1 MNRPINWGNPLILL
15 KSSLR
20 LRLMLGT
27 LLWISIA
34 LIAASFVLTGYFKD
48 YASKQFQA
56 SLQVH
61 LDQLTTSF
69 NVDIQGVPNLSQSLS
84 DPRFNQPLSGLYWQ
98 INTQDGVAALRSRSL
113 WDDII
118 NLPPYDLNLTGIR
131 TLTVTDPEVQTVQLL
146 VRTIT
151 LEDQPNQKWILIVA
165 GSTKELE
172 HTLSDWS
179 MRLTFFLIFLFVSLS
194 IAAISQVMLSLSP
207 LRSLQKSME
216 NLRTS
221 PMSRLKG
228 TFPQEVQPLID
239 DFNMAL
245 DQNEQVISRARTQT
259 GDLAHA
265 LKTPLAVLTNA
276 AQRESKNTAGNH
288 EFARLVSEQTAM
300 MQRHID
306 WRLKRARTA
315 TTQDALHG
323 EIEIAPVIEQLS
335 RVMQRIHPLRTIAL
349 SVQCIPADIR
359 FYGEIQDL
367 QEILGNLLDNAY
379 KWAYS
384 KITVHVSMTG
394 KKLTIVISDD
404 GPGLLAEQYHQVV
417 ERGVRTD
424 EKMPGSGLGLSIVQE
439 LVSLYQGSMELTQSA
454 DAGLCVTLKF

>member
-1 MNRPINWGNPLILL
+1 MNRPINWGNPLVLL

-69 NVDIQGVPNLSQSLS
+69 NVDTKGVPNLSQSLS

-98 INTQDGVAALRSRSL
+98 INAQDGVAALRSRSL

-131 TLTVTDPEVQTVQLL
+131 TLTLSDPEVQTVQLL

-179 MRLTFFLIFLFVSLS
+179 LRLTFFLIFLFVSLS

-216 NLRTS
+216 NLRAS

-323 EIEIAPVIEQLS
+323 EIEIAPVIEQLG

-349 SVQCIPADIR
+349 TVQCIPANIR

-384 KITVHVSMTG
+384 KITVHASMTG

-404 GPGLLAEQYHQVV
+404 GPGLLPEQCQQVI

>member
-1 MNRPINWGNPLILL
+1 
-15 KSSLR
+15 
-20 LRLMLGT
+20 
-27 LLWISIA
+27 
-34 LIAASFVLTGYFKD
+34 
-48 YASKQFQA
+48 
-56 SLQVH
+56 
-61 LDQLTTSF
+61 
-69 NVDIQGVPNLSQSLS
+69 
-84 DPRFNQPLSGLYWQ
+84 
-98 INTQDGVAALRSRSL
+98 
-113 WDDII
+113 
-118 NLPPYDLNLTGIR
+118 
-131 TLTVTDPEVQTVQLL
+131 
-146 VRTIT
+146 
-151 LEDQPNQKWILIVA
+151 
-165 GSTKELE
+165 
-172 HTLSDWS
+172 
-179 MRLTFFLIFLFVSLS
+179 
-194 IAAISQVMLSLSP
+194 
-207 LRSLQKSME
+207 
-216 NLRTS
+216 
-221 PMSRLKG
+221 MSRLKG

-349 SVQCIPADIR
+349 TVQCIPANIR

-384 KITVHVSMTG
+384 KITVHASMTG

-404 GPGLLAEQYHQVV
+404 GPGLLPEQCQQVI